1 MPSFFARRS
10 VANGELPDDPWVSA
24 DFLARFILADM
35 VISAGR
41 RLSSRSA
48 KSEDSLHLS
57 LFTRLQAVETE
68 LRAMKELLAELKVN
82 QDALRRDRDEWRW
95 RAERL
100 LTEQERGAFW
110 RWRKR
115 TDAALD
121 IVAASLSRLA
131 ADLGARL
138 AEVRLS
144 RDALGHRSNAWR
156 LGRVDQPSADGR
168 EMEGR

>member
-1 MPSFFARRS
+1 MQ
-10 VANGELPDDPWVSA
+10 
-24 DFLARFILADM
+24 
-35 VISAGR
+35 
-41 RLSSRSA
+41 
-48 KSEDSLHLS
+48 LS

-68 LRAMKELLAELKVN
+68 LRAMKELMAEMAELKVN

-100 LTEQERGAFW
+100 LMEQERGAFW

-131 ADLGARL
+131 ADFGARL
-138 AEVRLS
+138 AEIRLS
-144 RDALGHRSNAWR
+144 RNALRQRANAWR
-156 LGRVDQPSADGR
+156 QSRVDKLSADGR
-168 EMEGR
+168 EIERR